1 MRRDTSSVRSNELML
16 FGHVNLRMVHHGH
29 DGRCRFS
36 SSLGTGGTGIAG
48 IVART
53 GSQGSFVP
61 QERIGMHHGTVVG
74 GTFVAPVFGDEQ
86 AAGSKYLP
94 LLVSKTYVE
103 IALFAVSFVEHF
115 SKGQIVQG
123 FGKVRSGRIG
133 IGSDAAAQEGFVV
146 VLKSVGGFGFG
157 PMMAVRMGRRRQRGG
172 MFVLQILVDW
182 RRGNGVRFVGECVE
196 VKGELGLG
204 GVFLEAGRSR
214 SAA

>member
-1 MRRDTSSVRSNELML
+1 M
-16 FGHVNLRMVHHGH
+16 
-29 DGRCRFS
+29 
-36 SSLGTGGTGIAG
+36 
-48 IVART
+48 
-53 GSQGSFVP
+53 GS
-61 QERIGMHHGTVVG
+61 
-74 GTFVAPVFGDEQ
+74 FVAPVFGDEQ
-86 AAGSKYLP
+86 TAGSKDLP

-115 SKGQIVQG
+115 SKGQIAQG
-123 FGKVRSGRIG
+123 FGKVRSGR